1 MKKLLIFLFLLG
13 LFACEDNNTKIFNA
27 ESLFDLNLASID
39 GFWEAG
45 IDIDTSYFM
54 GSIFENFTGFIDGI
68 RLSGG
73 EKSVGVSVFGTQE
86 IAINAIQALIGD
98 VACIIEEGTSDE
110 IKDTWWFSDCIP
122 DIVFVSKLNTIIQV
136 SIYSLDFSAVED
148 TLYQTANEISSRVFK
163 LSE

>member
-1 MKKLLIFLFLLG
+1 MKKVIIFLFLIG
-13 LFACEDNNTKIFNA
+13 LLACEKNDSKIFNV
-27 ESLFDLNLASID
+27 ESLDDLNLASID
-39 GFWEAG
+39 GFWDAG
-45 IDIDTSYFM
+45 IDIDTSYYM
-54 GSIFENFTGFIDGI
+54 GALWERYTGFIGGI

-73 EKSVGVSVFGTQE
+73 EKSVSVSVFQTQE
-86 IAINAIQALIGD
+86 IAINAMQALIGD

-122 DIVFVSKLNTIIQV
+122 DIVFVNKLNTIIRV

-148 TLYQTANEISSRVFK
+148 TLYQTSNEISSRVFK